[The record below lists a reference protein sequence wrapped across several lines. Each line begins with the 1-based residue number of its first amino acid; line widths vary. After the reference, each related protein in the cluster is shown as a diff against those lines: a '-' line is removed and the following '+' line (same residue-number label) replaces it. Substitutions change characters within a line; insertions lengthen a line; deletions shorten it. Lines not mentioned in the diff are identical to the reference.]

1 MKGVR
6 RFDEVNIMPK
16 KKSFLTI
23 IFKNSFLSIH
33 IFYFYIHIIVRYY
46 DVKRI
51 IKIHKFSNS
60 IWHVSSRC
68 PIDLKFYTGTQRKQI
83 R

>member
-1 MKGVR
+1 M
-6 RFDEVNIMPK
+6 
-16 KKSFLTI
+16 
-23 IFKNSFLSIH
+23 
-33 IFYFYIHIIVRYY
+33 VRYY
-46 DVKRI
+46 NLKRI

-83 R
+83 RFSKNKMYSNIHT